1 MARLIGAP
9 PGYVGYEEGGQ
20 LTELVR
26 RRPYSVLLFDEIEKA
41 HPDVFNIF
49 LQILDD
55 GRLTDGKGR
64 TVDFKNTVI
73 IMTSNIGSTYIHE
86 AMNGIDHAIGMTA
99 KKGSA
104 VGEAGVL
111 SEALKKQIQESL
123 LQHFRPEFLNRI
135 DEIVIFNAL
144 GKAEIEKIIDL
155 QLENLRRLLAERKIE
170 ITLTDK
176 AHELLFREGYD
187 PQFGA
192 RPLKRAIQRLIQDPL
207 AMKLLDGEVVPG
219 DSLTIDADLKKG
231 AMTFTP
237 AKAKAARS

>member
-1 MARLIGAP
+1 
-9 PGYVGYEEGGQ
+9 
-20 LTELVR
+20 
-26 RRPYSVLLFDEIEKA
+26 
-41 HPDVFNIF
+41 
-49 LQILDD
+49 
-55 GRLTDGKGR
+55 
-64 TVDFKNTVI
+64 
-73 IMTSNIGSTYIHE
+73 MTT
-86 AMNGIDHAIGMTA
+86 

-111 SEALKKQIQESL
+111 SEGLKKQIQDLL

-144 GKAEIEKIIDL
+144 GKQEIEKIIDL
-155 QLENLRRLLAERKIE
+155 QLENLRRMLAERKIE
-170 ITLTDK
+170 ITLTEK

-219 DSLTIDADLKKG
+219 DSLTIDADMKKG
-231 AMTFTP
+231 TMTFTR
-237 AKAKAARS
+237 AKAKVART